1 MLQTL
6 IMLSGQD
13 SVIIIFTKQYNLL
26 KKYSK
31 MIDNKKS
38 LKEHLTTGRAVITE
52 NGTVYKVIQYP
63 EQTYLVREGG
73 YLCLS
78 QYNDNLETLDGVS
91 DFNIQKIYST
101 SSPACFV
108 GDEIDGSLIWE
119 RPKRTDIKLEAIE
132 KILGYKINI
141 IKDKESVCKVGIKN
155 LLKTGMTVRLN
166 NGILYRVIRKYQLPS
181 SGIVED
187 FVFVRGDGFMKASEY
202 TPMLMIYNNGN
213 SEFDVQKI
221 YDICD
226 CNEFINMASV
236 GDLIWERK
244 RYMTVEE
251 IEEKLGYKINII

>member
-1 MLQTL
+1 
-6 IMLSGQD
+6 
-13 SVIIIFTKQYNLL
+13 
-26 KKYSK
+26 

-38 LKEHLTTGRAVITE
+38 LKEQLTTGRAVITE
-52 NGTVYKVIQYP
+52 DGTVYKVIQYP

-78 QYNDNLETLDGVS
+78 QYNDNLEILGGVS
-91 DFNIQKIYST
+91 DLNIQKIYST

-108 GDEIDGSLIWE
+108 GDEIDGSLMWE

-132 KILGYKINI
+132 KRLGYKINI
-141 IKDKESVCKVGIKN
+141 IKDKESIGKEDIKDM
-155 LLKTGMTVRLN
+155 LKTGMTVRLN

-187 FVFVRGDGFMKASEY
+187 FVFVRGGGYMKASNY
-202 TPMLMIYNNGN
+202 TPMLTIYNNGN
-213 SEFDVQKI
+213 SEFDVQQI
-221 YDICD
+221 YDICGGHK
-226 CNEFINMASV
+226 FINMTSV

-251 IEEKLGYKINII
+251 IENRLGYKINII

>member
-1 MLQTL
+1 
-6 IMLSGQD
+6 
-13 SVIIIFTKQYNLL
+13 
-26 KKYSK
+26 

-38 LKEHLTTGRAVITE
+38 LKEQLTTGMAVITE

-73 YLCLS
+73 FLCLS
-78 QYNDNLETLDGVS
+78 QYNDNLEILGGIS
-91 DFNIQKIYST
+91 DLNIQKIYST
-101 SSPACFV
+101 SSPACFM

-132 KILGYKINI
+132 KRLGYKINI
-141 IKDKESVCKVGIKN
+141 IKDKESIGKEDIKN
-155 LLKTGMTVRLN
+155 MLKTGMTVRLN

-202 TPMLMIYNNGN
+202 TPMLTIYNNGN

-221 YDICD
+221 YDICGG
-226 CNEFINMASV
+226 NEFINMASV

-244 RYMTVEE
+244 KNMTIEE

>member
-1 MLQTL
+1 
-6 IMLSGQD
+6 
-13 SVIIIFTKQYNLL
+13 
-26 KKYSK
+26 

-38 LKEHLTTGRAVITE
+38 LKEQLTTGRAVITE
-52 NGTVYKVIQYP
+52 DGTVYKVIQYP

-78 QYNDNLETLDGVS
+78 QYNDNLEILGDIHS
-91 DFNIQKIYST
+91 FNIQKIYST

-108 GDEIDGSLIWE
+108 GDKIDGSLIWE

-132 KILGYKINI
+132 KRLGYKINI
-141 IKDKESVCKVGIKN
+141 IKDKESVGKVGIKN

-187 FVFVRGDGFMKASEY
+187 FVFVRGGGYMKASKY
-202 TPMLMIYNNGN
+202 TPMLTIYNNGN
-213 SEFDVQKI
+213 SEFDVQQI
-221 YDICD
+221 YDICGGHK
-226 CNEFINMASV
+226 FINMVSV

-244 RYMTVEE
+244 KNMTIEE